1 MRWVLPLV
9 EQDTAGENEA
19 MARLWAKTT
28 TFESVSIGDELP
40 IVVKWETSDTI
51 EAFLKFLSP
60 HDAGGAGGG
69 EEAGEDPLRST
80 EAASQALVSYAT
92 ELLEKGFPLPNIVAS
107 GSSLNLKLVVPVKP
121 EDSISM
127 SGRVV
132 DKVQADGLNL
142 VKCLVV
148 IENQDNQLVAEATAT
163 ISL

>member
-9 EQDTAGENEA
+9 KLDMVGENEA
-19 MARLWAKTT
+19 MARLWAMTT

-60 HDAGGAGGG
+60 HDAGGG
-69 EEAGEDPLRST
+69 EEADEESLGGT
-80 EAASQALVSYAT
+80 EAASQALLSYVT

-107 GSSLNLKLVVPVKP
+107 GSSLNLKLIVPVKP

-132 DKVQADGLNL
+132 DKVQSDGLNL

-148 IENQDNQLVAEATAT
+148 IENQDNQLVTEATAT